1 MFPFPGLGLLALLR
15 GLRSLG
21 HSFKSFILRCL
32 LFQPHILRNFRRIWS
47 LYSRASPKDASKKQG
62 GEARSSFPRASVCE
76 GYSTICAS
84 RVSNRVDRPRS
95 QLGPENTENLLPLA
109 PPMTRSQSAP
119 QVTASSHAPSSPL
132 RSSPSFTNPH
142 NADHIHS
149 ALPFIIHHD
158 NTPLTTTQHSRVTS
172 TQFAGAHLGHPP
184 RTPSPSPSPSPSLP
198 FPFPIPSRYRL
209 PPSPSPALYPQH
221 LPPQFSTQESSGQ
234 GSGQGSGDTRIT
246 DVPIP
251 QDDQSSLRIIVSPPS
266 GSQSTQDSSDIRGSE
281 PYLASAQASAR
292 ESVHGSPAGPGSR
305 PATPSSGSGSDQA
318 LSRPP
323 SPRPFTSGSRVS
335 VVYIPVADT
344 PGTLSDGRRPVT
356 SSASQTFSR
365 LPSPRPFFTSDSR
378 VSVVHNPVADTPE
391 IVSDGTMQ
399 AAPSSDQA
407 FPRPPSLR
415 PVTSGSNGRT
425 RRIRLM
431 HSEQVSRDV
440 NKGDISPETS
450 KYYRLHPVEVD
461 IPQYLY
467 AQCPEGWMPATHPW
481 GALYFYNAKWRIFTD
496 VYMYDANLSA
506 EIHTFATLLDNEL
519 TNLGIQNS
527 FPTNYALVLDI
538 IETENETCWA
548 YYYVDHD
555 SKTLFWLHHYEC
567 QGTGSVLREV
577 RSVGGPGHVK
587 LRLESLYWVHWSL
600 YPVDLEW
607 HKFPTDA
614 PDELL
619 GALLSSGIDSLTSK
633 VSTSPYTV
641 AEMESMRDFI
651 IEAKSLGTKN
661 SHANTSV
668 ARLLSFYAHWRFLHF
683 HGQKASRQDRYKSIY
698 KGSRRNRTMLV
709 RILSPI
715 LFFFPDVHLL
725 ELQKVW
731 TDEIVVEALWRE
743 FMQKLVSE
751 WAEFVL
757 YSTVMLAANV
767 AFLAIPGVI
776 IPPPYPTPPGPNDPP
791 SPKTWIKPSPAQIIS
806 SISLVFSVGSIITG
820 LLLIRRNRTMMTK
833 DPKSAWYY
841 LHGMNWPIVG
851 LEPLAIVFS
860 LTYALLM
867 WSAWGFFVALL
878 IFSFQDTSMRIW
890 IPVGTAAGIITIL
903 IVWCI
908 GNTWDP
914 EEREDKAVDWSDEP
928 QVESQVGNGNQ
939 A

>member
-1 MFPFPGLGLLALLR
+1 MFPFLGLGLLAVLR
-15 GLRSLG
+15 GLRSIG
-21 HSFKSFILRCL
+21 HTLKSFILRCL
-32 LFQPHILRNFRRIWS
+32 LFQPHVLHSFRRIWS
-47 LYSRASPKDASKKQG
+47 LRSGTSPKDASMKKG
-62 GEARSSFPRASVCE
+62 GDSGEARPSFPEVLGGCE
-76 GYSTICAS
+76 GSSTICAS
-84 RVSNRVDRPRS
+84 RGFNRVDRPRS
-95 QLGPENTENLLPLA
+95 QLGPVNTENLFPLA
-109 PPMTRSQSAP
+109 PMMVRSQSAP
-119 QVTASSHAPSSPL
+119 QVTASLPRAPSTPL
-132 RSSPSFTNPH
+132 RSSPSFTDPH
-142 NADHIHS
+142 NADNTRS

-172 TQFAGAHLGHPP
+172 TQFGGAHPGRPP
-184 RTPSPSPSPSPSLP
+184 RTPPP
-198 FPFPIPSRYRL
+198 FPFPIPSRYRS
-209 PPSPSPALYPQH
+209 SPSPPPAVYPQH
-221 LPPQFSTQESSGQ
+221 FPPQFSAPESSG
-234 GSGQGSGDTRIT
+234 DTQIT
-246 DVPIP
+246 DVPIQ
-251 QDDQSSLRIIVSPPS
+251 QDDQSSLRIVVSPPS
-266 GSQSTQDSSDIRGSE
+266 QSTDPSEIRA
-281 PYLASAQASAR
+281 YLASAR
-292 ESVHGSPAGPGSR
+292 ESVHSGEGLPAGPSTR
-305 PATPSSGSGSDQA
+305 PATPSSDQA

-323 SPRPFTSGSRVS
+323 S
-335 VVYIPVADT
+335 
-344 PGTLSDGRRPVT
+344 
-356 SSASQTFSR
+356 
-365 LPSPRPFFTSDSR
+365 
-378 VSVVHNPVADTPE
+378 
-391 IVSDGTMQ
+391 
-399 AAPSSDQA
+399 
-407 FPRPPSLR
+407 LR
-415 PVTSGSNGRT
+415 PVPSGSSGRT
-425 RRIRLM
+425 RRIKLM

-440 NKGDISPETS
+440 NKGNISPETS
-450 KYYRLHPVEVD
+450 KYYRLRPVEVD
-461 IPQYLY
+461 ISQYSH
-467 AQCPEGWMPATHPW
+467 AQCPEGWKPATHPW

-496 VYMYDANLSA
+496 AYMYDDNLSA
-506 EIHTFATLLDNEL
+506 EIHAFATVLDDEL
-519 TNLGIQNS
+519 ANLRIQNS

-538 IETENETCWA
+538 IETENETYWA

-555 SKTLFWLHHYEC
+555 SKTLFWLHPYEC
-567 QGTGSVLREV
+567 KGTGSMLCEV

-607 HKFPTDA
+607 HKFPMDA

-668 ARLLSFYAHWRFLHF
+668 ARLLSFYGIWRFLHF

-698 KGSRRNRTMLV
+698 KGSHRNRTMLV

-715 LFFFPDVHLL
+715 LFFFPDIHLL

-776 IPPPYPTPPGPNDPP
+776 IPPPYSTPPGPNDPP
-791 SPKTWIKPSPAQIIS
+791 SLNTWIKPSPAQIMS
-806 SISLVFSVGSIITG
+806 SISLVFSIGSIITG

-841 LHGMNWPIVG
+841 LHGMKWPVVG

-890 IPVGTAAGIITIL
+890 IPVGTAAGIIAIL

-908 GNTWDP
+908 GNIWDP
-914 EEREDKAVDWSDEP
+914 EEREDNPVDWSNEP
-928 QVESQVGNGNQ
+928 HVESQVGNGSQ